1 MDQMGKI
8 INIKFLQVL
17 LIFSAFIGLKA
28 YGDEVNK
35 EDGTYLNLSV
45 IETKQVEPDIL
56 IANLRYESESESAKE
71 VQNKIN
77 QMMKKALSVA
87 EKKENIEVSTEQYS
101 VYKFSKPVKQGAT
114 EKELWKGSQ
123 SIVIKSKST
132 EDILALSG
140 QLQEIGLVM
149 SDLHYEVSI
158 AKIEETRTSMV
169 ENAINKLL
177 SHAKRVAG
185 IIGLKEVKIKNI
197 NIEGD
202 NRYPPVPYPKLMRTA
217 AANVVSSIT
226 APISAPGKIDITL
239 NISATILLKN

>member
-1 MDQMGKI
+1 MK
-8 INIKFLQVL
+8 V
-17 LIFSAFIGLKA
+17 
-28 YGDEVNK
+28 
-35 EDGTYLNLSV
+35 
-45 IETKQVEPDIL
+45 
-56 IANLRYESESESAKE
+56 KE

>member
-1 MDQMGKI
+1 MNQMGKI
-8 INIKFLQVL
+8 INIKFLKVL

-28 YGDEVNK
+28 YGDDVTK
-35 EDGTYLNLSV
+35 EEGTYLNLSV
-45 IETKQVEPDIL
+45 TETKQVEPDTL
-56 IANLRYESESESAKE
+56 IASLRYESESESAKE

>member
-1 MDQMGKI
+1 MGKI

-28 YGDEVNK
+28 YGDDVNK

-45 IETKQVEPDIL
+45 TETKQVEPDIL
-56 IANLRYESESESAKE
+56 IANLRYGSESESAKE

>member
-1 MDQMGKI
+1 MDKV
-8 INIKFLQVL
+8 INIKFLQIL
-17 LIFSAFIGLKA
+17 LIFSVFIGLKA
-28 YGDEVNK
+28 YGDDVNK

-45 IETKQVEPDIL
+45 TETKQIEPDTL
-56 IANLRYESESESAKE
+56 IASLRYESESESAKE

-77 QMMKKALSVA
+77 QLMKKALSVL
-87 EKKENIEVSTEQYS
+87 EKKENVEVSTQQYS
-101 VYKFSKPVKQGAT
+101 VYKFYKPLKQGAP

-123 SIVIKSKST
+123 SIGIKSKST

-149 SDLHYEVSI
+149 SDLHYEVSLT
-158 AKIEETRTSMV
+158 KIEEARTSMV
-169 ENAINKLL
+169 ENALNKLL
-177 SHAKRVAG
+177 SHSKRIAG

-197 NIEGD
+197 NIDGD

-217 AANVVSSIT
+217 ATNMVSSI
-226 APISAPGKIDITL
+226 ADPVSAPGKIDITL

>member
-1 MDQMGKI
+1 MGKI

-45 IETKQVEPDIL
+45 TETKQVEPDIL

-197 NIEGD
+197 NIDGD
-202 NRYPPVPYPKLMRTA
+202 NRYPPVPYPKLMRTVA
-217 AANVVSSIT
+217 TDMVNSVANPV
-226 APISAPGKIDITL
+226 SAPGKIDITL

>member
-1 MDQMGKI
+1 MGKI

-45 IETKQVEPDIL
+45 TETKQVEPDTL
-56 IANLRYESESESAKE
+56 IASLRYESESESAKE

-101 VYKFSKPVKQGAT
+101 VYKFYKPLKQGT
-114 EKELWKGSQ
+114 PEKELWKGSQ

>member
-1 MDQMGKI
+1 M
-8 INIKFLQVL
+8 
-17 LIFSAFIGLKA
+17 
-28 YGDEVNK
+28 
-35 EDGTYLNLSV
+35 
-45 IETKQVEPDIL
+45 
-56 IANLRYESESESAKE
+56 RYESESGSAKE

-77 QMMKKALSVA
+77 QMMKKALSVV
-87 EKKENIEVSTEQYS
+87 EKKENVEVSTEQYS
-101 VYKFSKPVKQGAT
+101 VYKFYKPLKQG
-114 EKELWKGSQ
+114 EPQKELWKGSQ

-132 EDILALSG
+132 EDILALSA

-149 SDLHYEVSI
+149 NDLHYEVSL

-177 SHAKRVAG
+177 SHAKRVGG

-197 NIEGD
+197 NIDGD

-217 AANVVSSIT
+217 ATNLVSSVT

>member
-1 MDQMGKI
+1 
-8 INIKFLQVL
+8 
-17 LIFSAFIGLKA
+17 
-28 YGDEVNK
+28 
-35 EDGTYLNLSV
+35 
-45 IETKQVEPDIL
+45 
-56 IANLRYESESESAKE
+56 LRYESESESAKE

-101 VYKFSKPVKQGAT
+101 VYKFYKPLKQGAP

-202 NRYPPVPYPKLMRTA
+202 NRYPPVSYPKLMRTA

>member
-45 IETKQVEPDIL
+45 TETKQVEPDIL

-185 IIGLKEVKIKNI
+185 IIGLKEVKIK
-197 NIEGD
+197 
-202 NRYPPVPYPKLMRTA
+202 
-217 AANVVSSIT
+217 
-226 APISAPGKIDITL
+226 TL
-239 NISATILLKN
+239 TLKAIIVIHLFLILN

>member
-1 MDQMGKI
+1 MGKI

-28 YGDEVNK
+28 YGDDVNK

-45 IETKQVEPDIL
+45 TETKQVEPDIL
-56 IANLRYESESESAKE
+56 IASLRYESESESAKE

-77 QMMKKALSVA
+77 QMMKKALSVL
-87 EKKENIEVSTEQYS
+87 EKKENVEVSTEQYS
-101 VYKFSKPVKQGAT
+101 VYKFYKPLKQGAP

-197 NIEGD
+197 NIDGD
-202 NRYPPVPYPKLMRTA
+202 NRYPPVPYPKLMRTVA
-217 AANVVSSIT
+217 TDMVNSVANPV
-226 APISAPGKIDITL
+226 SAPGKIDITL

>member
-1 MDQMGKI
+1 MGKI

-28 YGDEVNK
+28 YGDDVNK

-45 IETKQVEPDIL
+45 TETKQVEPDTL
-56 IANLRYESESESAKE
+56 IASLRYESESESAKE

-101 VYKFSKPVKQGAT
+101 VYKFYKPLKQGT
-114 EKELWKGSQ
+114 PEKELWKGSQ
-123 SIVIKSKST
+123 SIIIKSKST

-158 AKIEETRTSMV
+158 AKIEETRTSLV
-169 ENAINKLL
+169 ENAITKLL

-197 NIEGD
+197 NIDGD

>member
-1 MDQMGKI
+1 MGKI

-28 YGDEVNK
+28 YGDDVNK

-45 IETKQVEPDIL
+45 TETKQVEPDTL
-56 IANLRYESESESAKE
+56 IASLSYESESESAKE

-87 EKKENIEVSTEQYS
+87 EKKENIEASTEQYS

>member
-45 IETKQVEPDIL
+45 TETKQVEPDTL
-56 IANLRYESESESAKE
+56 IASLRYESESESAKE

-101 VYKFSKPVKQGAT
+101 VYKFYKPLKQGT
-114 EKELWKGSQ
+114 PEKELWKGSQ

>member
-45 IETKQVEPDIL
+45 TETKQVEPDIL
-56 IANLRYESESESAKE
+56 IASLRYESESESAKE

>member
-1 MDQMGKI
+1 MGKI

-28 YGDEVNK
+28 YGDDVTK
-35 EDGTYLNLSV
+35 EEGTYLNLSV

-56 IANLRYESESESAKE
+56 IASLRYESESESAKE

-77 QMMKKALSVA
+77 QMMKKALSVV
-87 EKKENIEVSTEQYS
+87 EKKENVEVSTEQYS
-101 VYKFSKPVKQGAT
+101 VYKFYKPLKQG
-114 EKELWKGSQ
+114 EPQKELWKGSQ

-177 SHAKRVAG
+177 SHAKRVAD
-185 IIGLKEVKIKNI
+185 IIGLKEVRIKNI
-197 NIEGD
+197 NIDGD
-202 NRYPPVPYPKLMRTA
+202 NRYPSVPYPKLMRTA
-217 AANVVSSIT
+217 AANVASSVT

>member
-1 MDQMGKI
+1 MGKI

-28 YGDEVNK
+28 YGDDVNK

-45 IETKQVEPDIL
+45 TETKQVESDIL

>member
-45 IETKQVEPDIL
+45 TETKQVEPDIL

-149 SDLHYEVSI
+149 SDLHYEVSLGR
-158 AKIEETRTSMV
+158 IEEVRASMV
-169 ENAINKLL
+169 ENALNKLL
-177 SHAKRVAG
+177 AHAKRIAN
-185 IIGLKEVKIKNI
+185 IIGLKEIKVKNI
-197 NIEGD
+197 NIDGD
-202 NRYPPVPYPKLMRTA
+202 NRYPPVPYPKLMRTVA
-217 AANVVSSIT
+217 TDMVNSVANPV
-226 APISAPGKIDITL
+226 SAPGKIDITL

>member
-1 MDQMGKI
+1 MGKI

-28 YGDEVNK
+28 YGDDVNK

-45 IETKQVEPDIL
+45 TETKQVESDIL

-226 APISAPGKIDITL
+226 APISAPGNIEITL

>member
-28 YGDEVNK
+28 YGDDVNK

-45 IETKQVEPDIL
+45 TETKQVESDIL

>member
-1 MDQMGKI
+1 MSKV

-28 YGDEVNK
+28 YGDDVNK

-45 IETKQVEPDIL
+45 TETKQVEPDIL
-56 IANLRYESESESAKE
+56 IASLRYESESESAKE

-77 QMMKKALSVA
+77 QMMKKALSVL
-87 EKKENIEVSTEQYS
+87 EKKDNVEVSTEQYS
-101 VYKFSKPVKQGAT
+101 VYKFYKPLKQGAP

-197 NIEGD
+197 NIDGD
-202 NRYPPVPYPKLMRTA
+202 NRYPPVPYPKLMRTVA
-217 AANVVSSIT
+217 TDMVNSVANPV
-226 APISAPGKIDITL
+226 SAPGKIDITL